1 MSYPCGLALH
11 TCTPELG
18 LAQQFPPEPLQLK
31 TWALGRELSSQLHQ
45 IMGEFLGAQAWSALD
60 FVAVAIGPGGFT
72 GTRVGVVTA
81 RTLGQQLHRPV
92 FGISTLAA
100 IAWQHRQPEPQL
112 IAVQYPAR
120 RGELFGAIYAVNATG
135 MDGEASVRDK
145 LYTPDTWADLL
156 AIQKPHQIVAVEQP
170 IGASVQQVLELGAI
184 AYQRGD
190 RDTWAMVKPFYGQHP
205 VQFQE
210 SLEEKS

>member
-1 MSYPCGLALH
+1 
-11 TCTPELG
+11 
-18 LAQQFPPEPLQLK
+18 LQLK
-31 TWALGRELSSQLHQ
+31 TWTLGRELSSQLHQ
-45 IMGEFLGAQAWSALD
+45 IVGEFMGAQAWSALD

-100 IAWQHRQPEPQL
+100 IAWQHRQREPQL
-112 IAVQYPAR
+112 IAVQSPAR

-135 MDGEASVRDK
+135 IDGDNSIRDT
-145 LYTPDTWADLL
+145 LYTPDAWTELL
-156 AIQKPHQIVAVEQP
+156 ATQKPHQIVAVEHP

-190 RDTWAMVKPFYGQHP
+190 RDTWATVKPFYGQHP
-205 VQFQE
+205 VPFPAAV
-210 SLEEKS
+210 EEKR